1 MDIGGRKM
9 AGFAAGVIDSWQYIG
24 AGLAGIGLGKLIDH
38 FGWDA
43 WLYGM
48 AGFGVL
54 GGCLML
60 IMRALENR
68 AGGTL
73 AHSENR

>member
-1 MDIGGRKM
+1 MDFGGRKM

-24 AGLAGIGLGKLIDH
+24 AGLAGIGLGRVIDH
-38 FGWDA
+38 FGWGA
-43 WLYGM
+43 WLYFM

-60 IMRALENR
+60 IMRVMELRERR
-68 AGGTL
+68 AAASSL
-73 AHSENR
+73 